1 MKIKIYLRGQ
11 EVGPKITRSL
21 LSVVSSV
28 AHCRLLSLLSLS
40 LSRSVVVVVAVILLL
55 PLLDVVTAIIF
66 VCKTLS
72 IFFQFLQF
80 SIP

>member
-1 MKIKIYLRGQ
+1 
-11 EVGPKITRSL
+11 
-21 LSVVSSV
+21 
-28 AHCRLLSLLSLS
+28 
-40 LSRSVVVVVAVILLL
+40 LLL